1 MHQSKLIQTL
11 KILNT
16 AELRRFGE
24 YVHSPYFNKHD
35 NTTRLCEVLLE
46 EAPKFESP
54 RLERE
59 TLYKELFP
67 DGPYKMQ
74 RLNDVFTYLYRLL
87 EGFLQQN
94 VHDNRSREHALHLA
108 QAFSERKLDKHF
120 ENAYQ
125 QAVKDNGLSGVLYE
139 EMLLHHYFAEDLSD
153 RHFIS
158 RDSRTQDKSI
168 ERKAHWLD
176 AFYLTAKLRNTC
188 EMLNRQ
194 NIVKQDYQI
203 DHLNEVL
210 QMVTVDDAK
219 QLQFPAIGIYY
230 RIAMTLRDSANEEH
244 YHKLVAL
251 LAEHSSIFPEVEVRT
266 MYDYAQNYCIKKIN
280 TGKGEYLRELFGLYQ
295 ILLERGIILVDQ
307 ELSQWDY
314 KNIVTVATRLG
325 EHAWAEQFL
334 NQYKEKLPIAD
345 RENAHTYN
353 LANLYYSIRQYGK
366 ALELLRDVQFT
377 DIYYGLGARSL
388 LLKVYY
394 EAGEYD
400 PLYSLVDSFSVYLK
414 RNELVSPYQYTAH
427 MNLVRFAK
435 RVADLKLRS
444 FGGNHE
450 ALKKDIE
457 KLLKRMSMAG
467 DITNANWLKE
477 QLGVMVIG

>member
-16 AELRRFGE
+16 PELRRFGE

-46 EAPKFESP
+46 EAPKFDSP
-54 RLERE
+54 RLDRE

-67 DGPYKMQ
+67 DGPHKMQ

-87 EGFLQQN
+87 EAFLQQSIY
-94 VHDNRSREHALHLA
+94 DSRTSDQSLYLA
-108 QAFSERKLDKHF
+108 QAYSSRKLDKQF
-120 ENAYQ
+120 ESAYQ
-125 QAVKDNGLSGVLYE
+125 QALKNASITGQLYE
-139 EMLLHHYFAEDLSD
+139 ETLLHQYFTEDLSD
-153 RHFIS
+153 RHFIT
-158 RDSRTQDKSI
+158 RDSRSLDKSI
-168 ERKAHWLD
+168 ERKTHWLD
-176 AFYLTAKLRNTC
+176 AFYLTAKLRNAC

-194 NIVKQDYQI
+194 NIVKQEYDIQYL
-203 DHLNEVL
+203 DTVL
-210 QMVTVDDAK
+210 GLVANDTALQE
-219 QLQFPAIGIYY
+219 QFPAIAIYY
-230 RIAMTLRDSANEEH
+230 CIASTLQDSSNEEH
-244 YHKLVAL
+244 YHRLVAL
-251 LAEHSSIFPEVEVRT
+251 LAEHSHTFPETEVRT

-280 TGKGEYLRELFGLYQ
+280 TGKSEYLHELFLLFKTLLNNGV
-295 ILLERGIILVDQ
+295 ILIDGH
-307 ELSQWDY
+307 LSQWDY

-325 EHAWAEQFL
+325 EHTWAEDFL
-334 NQYKEKLPIAD
+334 HKYKEYLPEAD
-345 RENAHTYN
+345 RENAYSYN
-353 LANLYYSIRQYGK
+353 LANFYYSVRKYGK

-377 DIYYGLGARSL
+377 DVYYGLGARSL

-435 RVADLKLRS
+435 RITDLKLRS
-444 FGGNHE
+444 FGSNKE
-450 ALKKDIE
+450 ALMKDIG
-457 KLLKRMSMAG
+457 KLKRRMEVAG

-477 QLGVMVIG
+477 QLGLLEN

>member
-11 KILNT
+11 KILN
-16 AELRRFGE
+16 APELRRFGE

-46 EAPKFESP
+46 EAPKYESP

-87 EGFLQQN
+87 ESFLQQSIY
-94 VHDNRSREHALHLA
+94 DSRTRDQSLYLA
-108 QAFSERKLDKHF
+108 QAYSARKLDKQF

-125 QAVKDNGLSGVLYE
+125 QALKDGSITGMLHE
-139 EMLLHHYFAEDLSD
+139 EALLHQYFTEDLSD
-153 RHFIS
+153 RHFIT
-158 RDSRTQDKSI
+158 RDSRTLDKSI
-168 ERKAHWLD
+168 ERKTNWLD
-176 AFYLTAKLRNTC
+176 AFYLTAKLRNAC

-194 NIVKQDYQI
+194 NIVKQEYEIQYLDT
-203 DHLNEVL
+203 VL
-210 QMVTVDDAK
+210 QLVSTDATM
-219 QLQFPAIGIYY
+219 QEQHPAIAIYY
-230 RIAMTLRDSANEEH
+230 CIASTLSDSSNEEH
-244 YHKLVAL
+244 YHRLVAL
-251 LAEHSSIFPEVEVRT
+251 LAEHSHTFPEMEVRT

-280 TGKGEYLRELFGLYQ
+280 TGKAEYLQELFLLFKTLLDNEV
-295 ILLERGIILVDQ
+295 ILIDGQ
-307 ELSQWDY
+307 LSQWDY

-325 EHAWAEQFL
+325 EHTWAEEFL
-334 NQYKEKLPIAD
+334 NKFKDYLPAAD
-345 RENAHTYN
+345 KENAYSYN
-353 LANLYYSIRQYGK
+353 LANLYYSTRKYGK

-377 DIYYGLGARSL
+377 DVYYGLGARSL

-435 RVADLKLRS
+435 RITDLKLRS
-444 FGGNHE
+444 FGGNKE
-450 ALKKDIE
+450 VLLKDIG
-457 KLLKRMSMAG
+457 KLKRRMEVAG
-467 DITNANWLKE
+467 DITNASWLKE
-477 QLGVMVIG
+477 QLGSLET

>member
-16 AELRRFGE
+16 AELRQFGE

-35 NTTRLCEVLLE
+35 NTTRLCEVLLQ

-87 EGFLQQN
+87 ERFLEQQLYEKRTRDQN
-94 VHDNRSREHALHLA
+94 LYLA

-125 QAVKDNGLSGVLYE
+125 QAVKDQGVQGLLYE
-139 EMLLHHYFAEDLSD
+139 ESLLYQYFAEDLSD
-153 RHFIS
+153 RHFIT
-158 RDSRTQDKSI
+158 RDSRTLDKSI
-168 ERKAHWLD
+168 ERKSHWLD
-176 AFYLTAKLRNTC
+176 AFYLTAKLRNAC

-194 NIVKQDYQI
+194 NIVKQEYDVRY
-203 DHLNEVL
+203 LEEVL
-210 QMVTVDDAK
+210 QLVADDEA
-219 QLQFPAIGIYY
+219 LQQRFPTIAIYY
-230 RIAMTLRDSANEEH
+230 RIAMTLRDSANEAH
-244 YHKLVAL
+244 YHRLVAL
-251 LAEHSSIFPEVEVRT
+251 LAEHSHTFPEVEVRT

-280 TGKGEYLRELFGLYQ
+280 TGNGQYLKELFELFKTLLGNGV
-295 ILLERGIILVDQ
+295 ILIDGQ
-307 ELSQWDY
+307 LSQWDY

-325 EHAWAEQFL
+325 ENVWAEQFL
-334 NQYKEKLPIAD
+334 HRYKDKLPVAD
-345 RENAHTYN
+345 RENAYRYN
-353 LANLYYSIRQYGK
+353 LANFYYSIRQYGK

-377 DIYYGLGARSL
+377 DVYYGLGARSL

-394 EAGEYD
+394 EANEFD
-400 PLYSLVDSFSVYLK
+400 PLYSLVDSFSIYLK
-414 RNELVSPYQYTAH
+414 RNELVSPYQFTAH

-435 RVADLKLRS
+435 RMADLKLRS
-444 FGGNHE
+444 FGSNKE
-450 ALKKDIE
+450 ALHKDIE
-457 KLLKRMSMAG
+457 KVQRRIATAG
-467 DITNANWLKE
+467 DITNAGWLKE
-477 QLGVMVIG
+477 QIGLLVIG